1 MVKPSEN
8 KVIKAIKEVRELF
21 NEVRNNFS
29 QEETKKR
36 EKLHKKEVV
45 YKMLSEKDN
54 LKKKRKK
61 NYKKIL
67 KITLKYSKKIQK
79 KYKNTTIILHMA

>member
-36 EKLHKKEVV
+36 EKLKKKEVV
-45 YKMLSEKDN
+45 YKM
-54 LKKKRKK
+54 
-61 NYKKIL
+61 
-67 KITLKYSKKIQK
+67 
-79 KYKNTTIILHMA
+79 

>member
-54 LKKKRKK
+54 LKKKE
-61 NYKKIL
+61 KIS
-67 KITLKYSKKIQK
+67 TK
-79 KYKNTTIILHMA
+79 KY

>member
-54 LKKKRKK
+54 LKKKKK
-61 NYKKIL
+61 S
-67 KITLKYSKKIQK
+67 TK
-79 KYKNTTIILHMA
+79 KY

>member
-36 EKLHKKEVV
+36 EKLYKKEVV

-54 LKKKRKK
+54 LKKKEKK
-61 NYKKIL
+61 S
-67 KITLKYSKKIQK
+67 TK
-79 KYKNTTIILHMA
+79 KY

>member
-54 LKKKRKK
+54 LKKKEKK
-61 NYKKIL
+61 S
-67 KITLKYSKKIQK
+67 TK
-79 KYKNTTIILHMA
+79 KY

>member
-29 QEETKKR
+29 QEETKKIR

-54 LKKKRKK
+54 LKKKEKK
-61 NYKKIL
+61 S
-67 KITLKYSKKIQK
+67 TK
-79 KYKNTTIILHMA
+79 KY